1 MEFPLR
7 VGIFSTGHIKQKD
20 NNFGL
25 FGDQA
30 ISIKTQENIHGNKA
44 TRLFLQC
51 LYTKEPREVITM
63 VKTIAQAHLL
73 VKKVQLARFFLV
85 TR

>member
-20 NNFGL
+20 NNFEF

-30 ISIKTQENIHGNKA
+30 ISIKTQENIDGNKA
-44 TRLFLQC
+44 TRLFPSMFVHKG
-51 LYTKEPREVITM
+51 TKGSDYHGKDYCSSTSAREISEGL
-63 VKTIAQAHLL
+63 HD
-73 VKKVQLARFFLV
+73 FS
-85 TR
+85 

>member
-30 ISIKTQENIHGNKA
+30 ISIKTRENIYGNKGNA
-44 TRLFLQC
+44 
-51 LYTKEPREVITM
+51 
-63 VKTIAQAHLL
+63 L
-73 VKKVQLARFFLV
+73 VYINVCTQRNQGK
-85 TR
+85 